1 MVNFWVRKG
10 NTLEAPLTLLVEDV
24 LEDSP
29 FEIQEETSLHVED
42 ENRSNDRE
50 EKVGEKEE
58 EIAEKEKK
66 VTISEERLDITN
78 DALSNEFLRQ
88 EEKEKEDVEKVYG
101 LFKSTKKDQTSTNA
115 KKMRRSV
122 PSNLSTEVPSIKSSP
137 RRRSQ
142 LVTSASPAPVVKERS
157 LFKVEARLTRLQEK
171 VEMEVLMEERRK
183 VPQFALLNSNISRRA
198 RGVKRS
204 IKSEGLEKR
213 RRM

>member
-24 LEDSP
+24 LEDSH

-66 VTISEERLDITN
+66 VTS
-78 DALSNEFLRQ
+78 
-88 EEKEKEDVEKVYG
+88 
-101 LFKSTKKDQTSTNA
+101 TSTNA

-122 PSNLSTEVPSIKSSP
+122 PSDLSTSIRSST

-204 IKSEGLEKR
+204 IKSEGLETR
-213 RRM
+213 RSM